1 MSYANKLQ
9 EMGIVASRI
18 EDLDIAMNQLH
29 KAISRLDLQQLK
41 TFGSK
46 FGILG
51 HLDMYAR
58 EEGIRNVA
66 VEMYNQ
72 KLKESIKNI
81 DFDEFPTFSDKLF
94 CLTEE
99 AAEVGIPGAQQLCR
113 SLVDLRKMLIYRN
126 LLFSRI
132 AQQAENI
139 AQVHGLIDRDSLKVR
154 ITSKYKDAY
163 RHLDEEQ
170 HIGTTETLRS
180 IERHVDEEHGD
191 SGTNLLF
198 IRITLDQDTEEPITT
213 DDIKK
218 AIRNTYG
225 YSGCSHEHD
234 CCGCI
239 SQTVNRMKRLRING
253 FNDNE
258 VWAVSVSWYRN
269 V

>member
-1 MSYANKLQ
+1 MSYTTKLM
-9 EMGIVASRI
+9 EMGICASRV
-18 EDLDIAMNQLH
+18 EDLELAMSGLH
-29 KAISRLDLQQLK
+29 RAICKLDNSQLK
-41 TFGSK
+41 IFSTQFGL
-46 FGILG
+46 IG
-51 HLDMYAR
+51 HLDMYSR
-58 EEGIRNVA
+58 EEQLRNVA
-66 VEMYNQ
+66 VEMYKS
-72 KLKESIKNI
+72 KLWTSAKKI
-81 DFDEFPTFSDKLF
+81 DIDEFPSFSDKLLF
-94 CLTEE
+94 LSEQ
-99 AAEVGIPGAQQLCR
+99 AAETNIPGAQQLCR
-113 SLVDLRKMLIYRN
+113 SLIDLQKQLIYRN

-139 AQVHGLIDRDSLKVR
+139 AQVDGLIDRDSLKVR
-154 ITSKYKDAY
+154 ITSKYKDAF

-170 HIGTTETLRS
+170 HIGTVETLRS

-218 AIRNTYG
+218 AIKNTYG
-225 YSGCSHEHD
+225 YSGCGHEHD